1 MNRLLSASAFLC
13 STLGL
18 VLMILACFLVPHHV
32 VLGDDPG
39 GGGQGGTV
47 GKCDGDVCAT
57 TCSNCIVSGSGATA
71 FCQSLIENGTC
82 ACNANPQGKDCSGCT
97 CKVVLS
103 NPDDPTSQP
112 VCKCR

>member
-39 GGGQGGTV
+39 GGGVSLAPCSGDAT
-47 GKCDGDVCAT
+47 CD
-57 TCSNCIVSGSGATA
+57 
-71 FCQSLIENGTC
+71 
-82 ACNANPQGKDCSGCT
+82 SGCT
-97 CKVVLS
+97 TCLPNAAGTACIALGAGGCPCAATPPPGSSCAGCSCPVF
-103 NPDDPTSQP
+103 TSAIP
-112 VCKCR
+112 PHLKSCHCMP